1 MKILILG
8 WYGSETIG
16 DRAIFA
22 GLIQLLSQ
30 SLGDIN
36 FTIGSLNPFF
46 TERTLI
52 EDIKSIND
60 FSQGVLKFKIINSK
74 KIKEL
79 KTSVLDS
86 DLIVMGGG
94 PLMDL
99 EELSMIEY
107 AFIKAKKNRIKTAIL
122 GCGVGPL
129 FKKNSVKS
137 IINIFKNSDIV
148 VVRDSSSY
156 GHIRSLKIES
166 KVMVAFDPSVHF
178 VSKIVSSFKN
188 TDSKDYIAVNL
199 RSFPCEYN
207 STYTHDSIDQKLV
220 KFIDKLSIEFPNN
233 MIKMI
238 PMHYFDVGNDDRYFL
253 NKIKFTLNRENIEV
267 QNTPL
272 TLEETIKTFSLSMF
286 NIGMRYHSVILQT
299 VGNGRNYILDYTE
312 PKKGKIQGFI
322 NDIDNID
329 FYKERYIN
337 LQNHEQDYSF
347 NFSNYLMEF
356 NLDSL
361 KIERSEKVYLNAIKE
376 LC

>member
-1 MKILILG
+1 MRILILG
-8 WYGSETIG
+8 WYGTETIG

-22 GLIQLLSQ
+22 GLMQILSQ
-30 SLGDIN
+30 SLGEIN
-36 FTIGSLNPFF
+36 VTIGSLNPFF

-52 EDIKSIND
+52 EDLKIISN
-60 FSQGVLKFKIINSK
+60 FSQGTLKFKIINSK
-74 KIKEL
+74 KIKDL
-79 KTSVLDS
+79 KTSILDS

-99 EELSMIEY
+99 EELSMVEY
-107 AFIKAKKNRIKTAIL
+107 AFTKAKNNGIKTAVL

-129 FKKNSVKS
+129 FKKNSIKS
-137 IINIFKNSDIV
+137 IINIFKNSDVV
-148 VVRDSSSY
+148 VVRDLSSY
-156 GHIRSLKIES
+156 DQIRSLKIES

-178 VSKIVSSFKN
+178 VSKIASSFKSTN
-188 TDSKDYIAVNL
+188 SKDYIAVNL
-199 RSFPCEYN
+199 RSFPSEYN
-207 STYTHDSIDQKLV
+207 STSTHNTIDQKLV
-220 KFIDKLSIEFPNN
+220 NFIDKLSLEFPNN
-233 MIKMI
+233 IIKLI

-253 NKIKFTLNRENIEV
+253 NRIKFTLNRENIEV

-272 TLEETIKTFSLSMF
+272 TLEETIKIFSLSMF

-322 NDIDNID
+322 KDIDKID

-337 LQNHEQDYSF
+337 LQNHNQDY
-347 NFSNYLMEF
+347 NFDYSNYMAQF
-356 NLDSL
+356 SFDSL
-361 KIERSEKVYLNAIKE
+361 EIGKSEKVYLDAIKN